1 MDVNIKFLN
10 REIKQKVENF
20 FKKEKFYK
28 EIIIKLMTKWKL
40 YKIVIDNFYFDY
52 DTIVF
57 QFSDKNSFLYEVKF
71 DLFSNSVTIIQ
82 MNKKF
87 YKTYSII
94 DDSLEIIT
102 RGYIKD
108 NRKLEKVY
116 RDDNILEYNF
126 VNNYLNSTIYIILKD
141 NQKVDEILLIK
152 TLLESQEEIF
162 DISTLYT
169 KINSIFDVE
178 KINIINT
185 FNGYDEKILVV
196 SNELKEYKKCLIKE
210 NGIEYIDYQNEK
222 IFVTREEKENIEL
235 DRMKKLIK

>member
-196 SNELKEYKKCLIKE
+196 SNELKEYK
-210 NGIEYIDYQNEK
+210 N
-222 IFVTREEKENIEL
+222 V
-235 DRMKKLIK
+235 